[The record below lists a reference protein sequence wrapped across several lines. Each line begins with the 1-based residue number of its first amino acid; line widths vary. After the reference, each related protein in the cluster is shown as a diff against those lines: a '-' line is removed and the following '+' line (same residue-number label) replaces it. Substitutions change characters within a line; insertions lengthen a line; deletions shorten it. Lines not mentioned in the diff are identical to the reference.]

1 MNARILLIE
10 GKKSDHPS
18 FVIGLKKKGFQVE
31 SVSSGILN
39 YLKMIEDLPNLVLV
53 DIVSMQTNG
62 QRILQSL
69 HENIRN
75 VPLVLIVDHRSE
87 NLEKLGADV
96 ILIWPFTLQK
106 LLNHIR
112 PLLPSDQKN
121 VLQIGP
127 LQLDIEQR
135 WVRCLGK
142 HARLTPRLVTLLRV
156 LMEHPG
162 EIIER
167 NKLFSQVWDTTYT
180 EDTRTLDVHI
190 SWLREAFE
198 EDPRHPRFVKTVR
211 GVGYRLDVDDEFKP
225 RPRT

>member
-18 FVIGLKKKGFQVE
+18 FVTGLKKKGFQVDCA
-31 SVSSGILN
+31 SSGSSALTK
-39 YLKMIEDLPNLVLV
+39 LLEDQPDLVLV
-53 DIVSMQTNG
+53 DAVSMRTSG
-62 QRILQSL
+62 RRIIQSIR
-69 HENIRN
+69 ENARN
-75 VPLVLIVDHRSE
+75 VPLVLIVDHRIE
-87 NLEKLGADV
+87 NFEKLGAND

-121 VLQIGP
+121 ILHVGP
-127 LQLDIEQR
+127 LQLDTEQR

-142 HARLTPRLVTLLRV
+142 HSRLTPRLVTLLKV

-167 NKLFSQVWDTTYT
+167 NKLFSSVWDTTYT

-190 SWLREAFE
+190 SWLRGAFE

-211 GVGYRLDVDDEFKP
+211 GVGYRLDVDEEIKP
-225 RPRT
+225 RPRP